1 MDLNYRTTN
10 LFPVCLHSVIVDDFD
25 QLQTTLIKESYDLR
39 NKDSRGR
46 KVSNIGGWQ
55 SELFSIDK
63 SSDTLRSIITK
74 SLRGFVPIQNDIL
87 MNVEGWTNINGP
99 GCHNIKHHHP
109 QCNLAGVLWIKV
121 PPKSGNL
128 VFESPHSFT
137 SFTEINCYTDK
148 FRKNT
153 NSYLTYS
160 YKPIEGEIVIFPS
173 FLPHSVL
180 INQSEE
186 DRISYSFN
194 IKLSYD

>member
-1 MDLNYRTTN
+1 MDLNYKTTN

-25 QLQTTLIKESYDLR
+25 QLQTTLIKESYDLK
-39 NKDSRGR
+39 NIDSKGR
-46 KVSNIGGWQ
+46 KISNIGGWQ

-74 SLRGFVPIQNDIL
+74 SLKGFAPIQDDIL
-87 MNVEGWTNINGP
+87 MKVEGWTNINGP
-99 GCHNIKHHHP
+99 ECHNVKHQHP
-109 QCNLAGVLWIKV
+109 QCNFAGVLWIKV

-128 VFESPHSFT
+128 VFESPHAFT

-160 YKPIEGEIVIFPS
+160 YRPIEGEIVIFPS
-173 FLPHSVL
+173 FIPHSVL
-180 INQSEE
+180 RNESNE

-194 IKLSYD
+194 IKLNYD

>member
-10 LFPVCLHSVIVDDFD
+10 LFPVCLHSVVVDDFD

-63 SSDTLRSIITK
+63 SSDTLKSIITK
-74 SLRGFVPIQNDIL
+74 SLRGFDPIQDGIM

-99 GCHNIKHHHP
+99 GCHNVKHQHP
-109 QCNLAGVLWIKV
+109 QCNFAGVLWIKV

-160 YKPIEGEIVIFPS
+160 YRPTEGEIVIFPS

-180 INQSEE
+180 KNQSNQ

-194 IKLSYD
+194 IKLNYD

>member
-63 SSDTLRSIITK
+63 SSDTLKSIITK
-74 SLRGFVPIQNDIL
+74 SLRGFDPIQDGIL

-99 GCHNIKHHHP
+99 GCHNVKHQHP
-109 QCNLAGVLWIKV
+109 QCNFAGVLWIKV

-160 YKPIEGEIVIFPS
+160 YRPTEGEIVIFPS

-180 INQSEE
+180 KNQSEE

-194 IKLSYD
+194 IKLSYG

>member
-39 NKDSRGR
+39 NTDSKGR
-46 KVSNIGGWQ
+46 KVSNVGGWQ

-63 SSDTLRSIITK
+63 SSDTLKSIITK
-74 SLRGFVPIQNDIL
+74 SLRGFAPIQNDIL

-99 GCHNIKHHHP
+99 GCHNVKHQHP

-128 VFESPHSFT
+128 LFESPHSFT

-160 YKPIEGEIVIFPS
+160 YRPTEGEIVIFPS

-180 INQSEE
+180 TNQSEE